1 MLYGKGS
8 RRPAAKDTQLTHP
21 EPSPWPNATPP
32 TRDYCREE
40 NRLVVLASFEIDWL
54 DGDPELARLARF
66 AAHLCET
73 PQAAVR
79 IVEAERQYFIARTGW
94 DTDHTARS
102 TSICA
107 HTMLGADILEVPDA
121 SGDERFAGFEAVA
134 GERHLRFYAG
144 VPLVS
149 AEGAPLGA
157 LCVTDSEPRPGG
169 LTDMQRE
176 GLYVLA
182 EAVKRRVETHRQ
194 ARRNVA
200 EIQASADR
208 LQFMLDSVPDI
219 AWSASPGMQFDYFNA
234 RFSGVTGR
242 EPPRTVEDWRAV
254 IHPEDFEA
262 SLSKL
267 REAMESAALFE
278 DEWRLRV
285 ADGSYRWV
293 LSRAVPSS
301 RDPATARWFGTITDI
316 DDTHRIS
323 EERELLAGEL
333 AHRIKNI
340 FSVIIGL
347 ISLHAR
353 SAAKHRDFAEVLTDH
368 VRALS
373 RAHDYA
379 LQLGENRASDLA
391 ELLRVLMAP
400 YGVPGSEAVV
410 ITGETIE
417 PGRRAATPLALAFH
431 ELATNSAKYG
441 ALGSEVGRVT
451 IHIARD
457 GETVVIEW
465 TESGGPETRPPADEG
480 FGSRLMK
487 MAIERQL
494 GGMIAQE
501 WRPDGLRVRIA
512 VPQAQIAG

>member
-1 MLYGKGS
+1 
-8 RRPAAKDTQLTHP
+8 
-21 EPSPWPNATPP
+21 
-32 TRDYCREE
+32 
-40 NRLVVLASFEIDWL
+40 VLASFEFETI

-66 AAHLCET
+66 AAHLCGTE
-73 PQAAVR
+73 QAAVS
-79 IVEAERQYFIARTGW
+79 IVEAERQYFVARTGW
-94 DTDHTARS
+94 DVSQTPRS
-102 TSICA
+102 TSICS
-107 HTMLGADILEVPDA
+107 HTMTGGDILEIPDA
-121 SGDERFAGFEAVA
+121 SRDERFARFEAVA
-134 GERHLRFYAG
+134 GQRHLRFYAG
-144 VPLVS
+144 APLIS

-157 LCVTDSEPRPGG
+157 LCVTDSTARPGG
-169 LTDMQRE
+169 LTAIQRE
-176 GLYVLA
+176 GLLVLA
-182 EAVKRRVETHRQ
+182 EAVKRRIETHRQ
-194 ARRNVA
+194 ARESVA
-200 EIQASADR
+200 EIRASADR
-208 LQFMLDSVPDI
+208 LQFVLDSVPDI

-234 RFSGVTGR
+234 RYTEVTGK
-242 EPPRTVEDWRAV
+242 PAPRDADGWRAV
-254 IHPEDFEA
+254 IHPDDYES
-262 SLSKL
+262 SLAKL
-267 REAMESAALFE
+267 TEAMENATLFE

-301 RDPATARWFGTITDI
+301 SNPKTARWFGTITDI

-340 FSVIIGL
+340 FSVIVGL

-353 SAAKHRDFAEVLTDH
+353 GRAMHREFAEVLTAH

-379 LQLGENRASDLA
+379 LQLGESRASDLGD
-391 ELLRVLMAP
+391 LLRVLMAP
-400 YGVPGSEAVV
+400 YGTPGVDAVA

-441 ALGSEVGRVT
+441 ALGSEGGQVAIHLAQQDGR
-451 IHIARD
+451 
-457 GETVVIEW
+457 VVIEW
-465 TESGGPETRPPADEG
+465 TEHGGPETRPPAGEG

-494 GGMIAQE
+494 GGAIEQE
-501 WRPDGLRVRIA
+501 WRPEGLFARIA
-512 VPQAQIAG
+512 VPLDQMER

>member
-1 MLYGKGS
+1 MGYVP
-8 RRPAAKDTQLTHP
+8 RRPSAKDTQLTHP
-21 EPSPWPNATPP
+21 EPSPWPNGTPP
-32 TRDYCREE
+32 ARDYCSEE
-40 NRLVVLASFEIDWL
+40 SRLVVLASFEIGTL

-73 PQAAVR
+73 AQAAVS

-94 DTDHTARS
+94 DTDQTPRS

-107 HTMLGADILEVPDA
+107 TTMGGSGILEVADA
-121 SGDERFAGFEAVA
+121 SGDDRFAAFEAVA
-134 GERHLRFYAG
+134 GDRHLRFYAG
-144 VPLVS
+144 APLVS

-176 GLYVLA
+176 GMLVLA
-182 EAVKRRVETHRQ
+182 EAVKRRIETHRQ

-219 AWSASPGMQFDYFNA
+219 AWSASPGGRFDYFNA
-234 RFSGVTGR
+234 RYTDVTGR
-242 EPPRTVEDWRAV
+242 EPPRNVEDWRAV
-254 IHPEDFEA
+254 IHPEDYEA
-262 SLSKL
+262 SLAKL
-267 REAMESAALFE
+267 TEAMDNATLFE

-285 ADGSYRWV
+285 ADGGYRWV

-301 RDPATARWFGTITDI
+301 TDPDTARWFGTITDI
-316 DDTHRIS
+316 DDAHRIS

-340 FSVIIGL
+340 FSVITGL

-353 SAAKHRDFAEVLTDH
+353 GSADNRAFAEVLTDH

-379 LQLGENRASDLA
+379 LQLGENRTSDLA
-391 ELLRVLMAP
+391 DLLRVLMAP
-400 YGVPGSEAVV
+400 YGVPGREAVV
-410 ITGETIE
+410 ISGETIE

-441 ALGSEVGRVT
+441 ALGSADGRVT
-451 IHIARD
+451 IDIVRE

-465 TESGGPETRPPADEG
+465 SESGGPETRPPADEG

-494 GGMIAQE
+494 GGTIAQE
-501 WRPDGLRVRIA
+501 WRAEGLRARIA
-512 VPQAQIAG
+512 VPQGQIAR

>member
-1 MLYGKGS
+1 M
-8 RRPAAKDTQLTHP
+8 P
-21 EPSPWPNATPP
+21 ELCGE
-32 TRDYCREE
+32 DE
-40 NRLVVLASFEIDWL
+40 RLVVLASFEMDML

-73 PQAAVR
+73 EQAAVS
-79 IVEAERQYFIARTGW
+79 IVEAERQFFVARTGW
-94 DTDHTARS
+94 DTDTTSRS

-107 HTMLGADILEVPDA
+107 KTMHGADIFEVPDA
-121 SGDERFAGFEAVA
+121 RSDERFVEMEAVA
-134 GERHLRFYAG
+134 GDNGLRFYAG
-144 VPLVS
+144 APLVS

-157 LCVTDSEPRPGG
+157 LCVTDREPRPDG
-169 LTDMQRE
+169 LSEMQRE
-176 GLYVLA
+176 GLFVLA
-182 EAVKRRVETHRQ
+182 AAVKRRIEAHRD

-208 LQFMLDSVPDI
+208 LQFLLDSVPDI
-219 AWSASPGMQFDYFNA
+219 AWSASPGGQFDYFNA
-234 RFSGVTGR
+234 RYTEVTGH
-242 EPPRTVEDWRAV
+242 PAPRTAEDWRAV
-254 IHPEDFEA
+254 IHPEDYDA
-262 SLSKL
+262 SLAKL
-267 REAMESAALFE
+267 TEAMENATLFE

-301 RDPATARWFGTITDI
+301 PDPATARWFGTITDI
-316 DDTHRIS
+316 DDAHRIS

-340 FSVIIGL
+340 FSVIVGL

-353 SAAKHRDFAEVLTDH
+353 GAATHREFAEVLTAH

-391 ELLRVLMAP
+391 DLLRVLLAP
-400 YGVPGSEAVV
+400 YGLPGSDAV
-410 ITGETIE
+410 IISGETIE

-441 ALGSEVGRVT
+441 ALGSDGGRVA
-451 IHIARD
+451 IRLGSEGD
-457 GETVVIEW
+457 RVVIEW
-465 TESGGPETRPPADEG
+465 TEGGGPETRPPTGEG

-487 MAIERQL
+487 MAVERQL
-494 GGMIAQE
+494 GGTIAQD
-501 WRPDGLRVRIA
+501 WRPEGLHARIT
-512 VPQAQIAG
+512 VPRDQIAR

>member
-1 MLYGKGS
+1 M
-8 RRPAAKDTQLTHP
+8 RRPAAKDTQLTQP
-21 EPSPWPNATPP
+21 EPSPWPNGTPP
-32 TRDYCREE
+32 ARALCAEE
-40 NRLVVLASFEIDWL
+40 ERLHVLASFEIDTL

-73 PQAAVR
+73 PQAAVS
-79 IVEAERQYFIARTGW
+79 IVEAERQYFVARTGW
-94 DTDHTARS
+94 DTDNTARA

-107 HTMLGADILEVPDA
+107 TTMTGGDILEVHDA
-121 SGDERFAGFEAVA
+121 SADQRFAGFEAVA
-134 GERHLRFYAG
+134 GQRHLRFYAG
-144 VPLVS
+144 APLVS

-157 LCVTDSEPRPGG
+157 LCVTDSTPRPGG
-169 LTDMQRE
+169 LSDIQRE
-176 GLYVLA
+176 GLLVLA
-182 EAVKRRVETHRQ
+182 EAVKRRIETHRQ

-200 EIQASADR
+200 EMKASADR
-208 LQFMLDSVPDI
+208 LQFVLDSVPDI
-219 AWSASPGMQFDYFNA
+219 AWSASPGGQFDYFNA
-234 RFSGVTGR
+234 RFSEVTGQSA
-242 EPPRTVEDWRAV
+242 PRDVEDWRTV
-254 IHPEDFEA
+254 IHPDDYDA
-262 SLSKL
+262 SLAKL
-267 REAMESAALFE
+267 TEAMENATLFE
-278 DEWRLRV
+278 DEWRLRI

-301 RDPATARWFGTITDI
+301 SDPQTARWFGTITDI

-340 FSVIIGL
+340 FSVITGL

-353 SAAKHRDFAEVLTDH
+353 GAATHREFAQVLTEH

-379 LQLGENRASDLA
+379 LQLGEHRASNLA
-391 ELLRVLMAP
+391 DLLRVLLAP
-400 YGVPGSEAVV
+400 YGVPGADAV
-410 ITGETIE
+410 IISGETIE

-441 ALGSEVGRVT
+441 ALASEGGRVAV
-451 IHIARD
+451 HLAKQD
-457 GETVVIEW
+457 GKAVIEW
-465 TESGGPETRPPADEG
+465 TESGGPETDPPEGEG

-494 GGMIAQE
+494 GGSMAQE
-501 WRPDGLRVRIA
+501 WRREGLHARIA
-512 VPQAQIAG
+512 IPLDQIAR

>member
-1 MLYGKGS
+1 MLYGSHS
-8 RRPAAKDTQLTHP
+8 RRPAAKDKHLTHP
-21 EPSPWPNATPP
+21 EPSPWPNGTPP
-32 TRDYCREE
+32 ARDYCSEDQ
-40 NRLVVLASFEIDWL
+40 RLVVLASFEFDTL
-54 DGDPELARLARF
+54 DGDPELARLSHF
-66 AAHLCET
+66 AAHLCGT
-73 PQAAVR
+73 GQAAVS
-79 IVEAERQYFIARTGW
+79 IVEAERQYFVARTGW
-94 DTDHTARS
+94 DTDHTPRS

-107 HTMLGADILEVPDA
+107 YTMEGGDILEVPDA
-121 SGDERFAGFEAVA
+121 SGDERFADFDAVA

-169 LTDMQRE
+169 LTEMQRE
-176 GLYVLA
+176 GLLVLA
-182 EAVKRRVETHRQ
+182 AAVKRRVETHRQ

-208 LQFMLDSVPDI
+208 LQFVLDSVPDI
-219 AWSASPGMQFDYFNA
+219 AWSSSPGMQFDYFNA
-234 RFSGVTGR
+234 RFSEVTGN
-242 EPPRTVEDWRAV
+242 PAPLNVEDWRAV
-254 IHPEDFEA
+254 IHPEDYES
-262 SLSKL
+262 SLRKL

-301 RDPATARWFGTITDI
+301 SDPASARWFGTITDI

-340 FSVIIGL
+340 FSVIVGL

-353 SAAKHRDFAEVLTDH
+353 GAATHREFADVLTAH
-368 VRALS
+368 IHALS

-379 LQLGENRASDLA
+379 LQLGESRASDLA

-400 YGVPGSEAVV
+400 YGVPGSDAV
-410 ITGETIE
+410 IINGETIE

-441 ALGSEVGRVT
+441 ALGSESGRVT
-451 IHIARD
+451 IHLKTEDHR
-457 GETVVIEW
+457 VVIEW
-465 TESGGPETRPPADEG
+465 AESGGPEPRPPADEG

-487 MAIERQL
+487 MAVERQL
-494 GGMIAQE
+494 GGTMTQE
-501 WRPDGLRVRIA
+501 WRPEGLRARIA
-512 VPQAQIAG
+512 VPLEQIAR